1 LVWIYFGTG
10 ARIMS
15 NYTKLMQQAAAGIGG
30 GFYPYTVDYSARFN
44 DDDSAYLSRTPS
56 AGNSKTFTISYW
68 MKVASPTPVDFM
80 LAARNSSGGA
90 FFSIKYQTNGALQL
104 NDSQNSD
111 ALNLISNALHRDVSS
126 WYHIV
131 VAMDTTQA
139 TSSDRCKIYV
149 NGVQITSFSTS
160 SYPAQNAN
168 MIWNTAVGHY
178 INCTV
183 DGSGNPTSL
192 WDGYYSQ
199 VSHVDGQALDP
210 TSFGKFKN
218 GVWVPKRPSVTY
230 GTNGFYL
237 DFADSS
243 NLGNDVSGNNN
254 DFTSS
259 GLTSSD
265 QMIDTS
271 TNNFCTLNPLD
282 GVATAEGNL
291 QQPARSS
298 SWATCQSTMAFP
310 KTGKWYWEAGVF
322 GSGTSD
328 VGSIGI
334 SADPASSYVG
344 STTNGY
350 GYVGANG
357 NIYVSGAATAYGATY
372 GANDIIGILFD
383 ADNGDLTFYK
393 NGTSQGVAESGLDTS
408 IDYRPAVSQ
417 YNAYVTNV
425 NFGQNGTFNGAVTA
439 GGNSDANG
447 IGDFKYTVP
456 TDALALCTANL
467 AEPTIGPNID
477 ENSSGTTSDENFAP
491 VLYTGNGTAI
501 GSGGKT
507 ISDLVFQPD
516 FVWIK
521 NRDAADNHMMFDAV
535 RAATKYLSSD
545 TTTAET
551 TDTESLTSF
560 ASTGF
565 TLGNNVAVNT
575 NAEDYVAWNWK
586 GNGSGVSNT
595 DGTITSTVSA
605 NQDAGFSIVTYTGNG
620 TADSTIGH
628 GLNAKPKLIL
638 VKNISSATDWMVYSE
653 DCTKDYYLVLNTT
666 DAQVSASN
674 FWGGTGPT
682 TSTFQVGAP
691 PPAGYMTKGSTSYM
705 SIGGSGTQASPYSG
719 NSTNHAHST
728 QGVAN
733 FAVAGGA
740 GVLYWKV
747 TVSSEASYDFARLY
761 VDGSLKVNISGST
774 SRTSSQA
781 VNSGSSVQFRYYKD
795 GSVSSGADTG
805 YLNYLYLVPSSSGK
819 GANDNGDN
827 YVAYCFAEV
836 ESFSSFGKF
845 TGNGSADG
853 PFVYTGFRPAFIM
866 VKRTDASSDW
876 VLWDEK
882 RDPYNYMGRE
892 LQPDKS
898 DAELSLS
905 EDLDFLSNG
914 FKLRGSGTNF
924 NGSGGTYIYM
934 AFAENPFKYA
944 NAR

>member
-1 LVWIYFGTG
+1 
-10 ARIMS
+10 MS

-605 NQDAGFSIVTYTGNG
+605 NQDAGFSIISATSPASGNF
-620 TADSTIGH
+620 TVGH
-628 GLNAKPKLIL
+628 GL
-638 VKNISSATDWMVYSE
+638 
-653 DCTKDYYLVLNTT
+653 
-666 DAQVSASN
+666 
-674 FWGGTGPT
+674 
-682 TSTFQVGAP
+682 
-691 PPAGYMTKGSTSYM
+691 
-705 SIGGSGTQASPYSG
+705 TQAPEF
-719 NSTNHAHST
+719 
-728 QGVAN
+728 VAVKDRN
-733 FAVAGGA
+733 N
-740 GVLYWKV
+740 VLYWAV
-747 TVSSEASYDFARLY
+747 YHSAVMTSVRNYMVLNDTRAL
-761 VDGSLKVNISGST
+761 ST
-774 SRTSSQA
+774 SGGDMWGSAFPTSSVIGLSA
-781 VNSGSSVQFRYYKD
+781 GNAAAASSPFICYAFH
-795 GSVSSGADTG
+795 SVEGFSKFG
-805 YLNYLYLVPSSSGK
+805 
-819 GANDNGDN
+819 
-827 YVAYCFAEV
+827 
-836 ESFSSFGKF
+836 SFS
-845 TGNGSADG
+845 GNGLSNDG
-853 PFVYTGFRPAFIM
+853 PFVYTGFRPAFLM
-866 VKRTDASSDW
+866 LKRTDSTSNWSIIDA
-876 VLWDEK
+876 K
-882 RDPYNYMGRE
+882 RNTYNVVTNYLDPNV
-892 LQPDKS
+892 S
-898 DAELSLS
+898 DAERT
-905 EDLDFLSNG
+905 DFNWADFTSNG
-914 FKLRGSGTNF
+914 FKVIGTNTAW
-924 NGSGGTYIYM
+924 NVSGGTYIYM